1 MTASPETPV
10 TIEGERVLE
19 VAGTHTDRERFGW
32 ESERFTI
39 HCHTGR
45 LIEGRWTGT
54 PMASLID
61 AAEVPGDATHVLV
74 AATDDHVACVE
85 IRRLLDGLLG
95 FVCEEVDPG
104 HDDEDFDDDW
114 EDTPRLLAPDID
126 SFRAVRNVTS
136 IEPIT
141 LAPGENP
148 EEYEDYERKNDDEL
162 GSGESEEVIEA
173 PQD

>member
-1 MTASPETPV
+1 MTTSSETPV

-19 VAGTHTDRERFGW
+19 VAGTPADRERFGW
-32 ESERFTI
+32 ETEAFTI

-45 LIEGRWTGT
+45 VIEGRWTGT
-54 PMASLID
+54 PVTPLID
-61 AAEVPGDATHVLV
+61 EAKLPGDSTHVLV
-74 AATDDHVACVE
+74 TATDGHVACVE
-85 IRRLLDGLLG
+85 IRRLFEGLIG

-104 HDDEDFDDDW
+104 HDEEAFDDDW

-136 IEPIT
+136 IEPIA

-148 EEYEDYERKNDDEL
+148 EEYEDYERKNDDERASD
-162 GSGESEEVIEA
+162 GDDPVEA
-173 PQD
+173 VTE